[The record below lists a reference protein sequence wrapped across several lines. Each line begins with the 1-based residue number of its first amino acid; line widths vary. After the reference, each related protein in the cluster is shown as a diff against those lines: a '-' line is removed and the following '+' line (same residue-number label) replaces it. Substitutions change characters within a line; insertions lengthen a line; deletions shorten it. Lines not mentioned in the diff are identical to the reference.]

1 MIHFREASDNFA
13 VIEQDTKTVVVPYKS
28 GIKIME
34 EIEAVNVYTSLEEKR
49 ALLARVKDYTVNLY
63 QYQLKQLEE
72 EGAVRKNEYLGVW
85 TLSSGYYDG
94 ERGVSQEAIL
104 EKFIE

>member
-1 MIHFREASDNFA
+1 
-13 VIEQDTKTVVVPYKS
+13 
-28 GIKIME
+28 ME

-72 EGAVRKNEYLGVW
+72 EGAVQKNEYLGVW
-85 TLSSGYYDG
+85 TLGSGYYDG
-94 ERGVSQEAIL
+94 ERGVMQQSTGEEFML
-104 EKFIE
+104 